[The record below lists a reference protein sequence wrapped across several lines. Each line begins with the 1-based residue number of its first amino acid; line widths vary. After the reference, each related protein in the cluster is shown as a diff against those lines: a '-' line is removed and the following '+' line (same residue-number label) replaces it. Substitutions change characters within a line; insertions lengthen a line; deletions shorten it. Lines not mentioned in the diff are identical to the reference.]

1 MEIIKIL
8 QAWHCDMSKGFTL
21 VELMVVIA
29 ISSILMVGM
38 IRFMAGGLTQYR
50 STFLQSLADE
60 TARVQL
66 KRMSHDIRS
75 AEQSATGAF
84 PIVEASP
91 QRFIY
96 YANTDKATVN
106 RIRYE
111 LVGTDL
117 VRGVTKPSGS
127 PITYN
132 TSTEQVTVIARDV
145 QNGANPVFYYYG
157 SDYPSNGSPVSSG
170 SIADITYVSFTLTI
184 DADTAH
190 DPAAVVLQSQ
200 VQLRNLKTNL

>member
-1 MEIIKIL
+1 MN
-8 QAWHCDMSKGFTL
+8 KGFTL
-21 VELMVVIA
+21 VELMVVVA
-29 ISSILMVGM
+29 ISSILMMGM
-38 IRFMAGGLTQYR
+38 IAFMAGGLTQYR
-50 STFLQSLADE
+50 TTFLQSLADE

-91 QRFIY
+91 QKFIY
-96 YANTDKATVN
+96 YANTDNTTIN

-111 LVGTDL
+111 LIGTDL
-117 VRGVTKPSGS
+117 VRGVTKPSGN
-127 PITYN
+127 PLTYN
-132 TSTEQVTVIARDV
+132 TTNEQVAIIARDV

-157 SDYPSNGSPVSSG
+157 SDYPSDTTPVPSG
-170 SIADITYVSFTLTI
+170 NIADITYISFTLAI
-184 DADTAH
+184 DADTTQE
-190 DPAAVVLQSQ
+190 PSAVVLQSQ